1 LHFLKGILATWQIF
15 FQKNPPKFN
24 LKNDFWAFF
33 RNKKLN

>member
-24 LKNDFWAFF
+24 LKMIFGHFLEIKN
-33 RNKKLN
+33 